1 MISVDLL
8 IPYFNI
14 SQAADRSKGKRRK
27 RNVPE
32 EEIEKENEKEETLG
46 EKEETL
52 GEEEIGEEE
61 IKNQKEGI
69 IEH

>member
-1 MISVDLL
+1 M
-8 IPYFNI
+8 
-14 SQAADRSKGKRRK
+14 
-27 RNVPE
+27 PE